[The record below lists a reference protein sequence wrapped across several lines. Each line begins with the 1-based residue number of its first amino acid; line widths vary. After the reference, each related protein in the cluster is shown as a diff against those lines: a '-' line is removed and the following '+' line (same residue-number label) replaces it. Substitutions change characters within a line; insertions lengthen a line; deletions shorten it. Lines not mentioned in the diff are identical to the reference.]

1 MTLEEL
7 TLEIFAERALTY
19 FDSKHLVVRAVNVLT
34 LGYESENLYIL
45 AGLDNVSTEEREIYF
60 WKSIADLKLDIAK
73 SEEDLI
79 ENYALTIA
87 KKAIRKEVSIE
98 YAFSQMRK
106 IVSASGYNYRYIAF
120 YEIDED
126 LDYLKYDNST
136 LFNNGLT
143 LENSKEF
150 ILEEMKIFVE
160 MESLNI
166 PREQREKCYCET
178 CKNLNSPITKNKFQL
193 KKPFRYTVWACGI
206 CGSDKLKYNS
216 NHNVKR
222 RIIEQ
227 SKKESGLT
235 DL

>member
-7 TLEIFAERALTY
+7 TLEIYGERALTY
-19 FDSKHLVVRAVNVLT
+19 FDSKHLVVWAVNVLS
-34 LGYESENLYIL
+34 LGYESDNLYIL
-45 AGLDNVSTEEREIYF
+45 AGLDNAFTEERESYF
-60 WKSIADLKLDIAK
+60 WKSIADLKLDIEK
-73 SEEDLI
+73 SEEDLM

-87 KKAIRKEVSIE
+87 KKAITKEVGID

-136 LFNNGLT
+136 LYNKGLT

-160 MESLNI
+160 MENLNI

-178 CKNLNSPITKNKFQL
+178 CKNLNDPITKNKFQL
-193 KKPFRYTVWACGI
+193 KKPFKYTVLACGI
-206 CGSDKLKYNS
+206 CGSDKLKHNS
-216 NHNVKR
+216 NHDVKW

-227 SKKESGLT
+227 SKR
-235 DL
+235 DN

>member
-7 TLEIFAERALTY
+7 TLEIYAERALTY
-19 FDSKHLVVRAVNVLT
+19 FDSKHLVTWAVNVLT
-34 LGYESENLYIL
+34 LGCESNNLYIL
-45 AGLDNVSTEEREIYF
+45 AGLDNASTEEREIYF
-60 WKSIADLKLDIAK
+60 WKSIADLKLNIEK
-73 SEEDLI
+73 SDEDLM
-79 ENYALTIA
+79 EKYALTIA

-98 YAFSQMRK
+98 YAFGQMLK
-106 IVSASGYNYRYIAF
+106 IVSGSEYDYRYMAF

-126 LDYLKYDNST
+126 LDYLKYNNST

-178 CKNLNSPITKNKFQL
+178 CKNLTSPIMKNKFQL
-193 KKPFRYTVWACGI
+193 KKPFKYTALACGI
-206 CGSDKLKYNS
+206 CGSDKLKYSS
-216 NHNVKR
+216 NHDVKR

-227 SKKESGLT
+227 SKKK
-235 DL
+235 

>member
-7 TLEIFAERALTY
+7 TLEIYGERALTY
-19 FDSKHLVVRAVNVLT
+19 FDSKHLVVWTVNVLS
-34 LGYESENLYIL
+34 LGYESDNLYIL
-45 AGLDNVSTEEREIYF
+45 AGLDNAFTEERESYF
-60 WKSIADLKLDIAK
+60 WKSIADLKLDIEK
-73 SEEDLI
+73 SEEDLM

-87 KKAIRKEVSIE
+87 KKAITKEVGID

-136 LFNNGLT
+136 LYNKGLT

-160 MESLNI
+160 MENLNI

-178 CKNLNSPITKNKFQL
+178 CKNLNDPITKNKFQL
-193 KKPFRYTVWACGI
+193 KKPFKYTVLACGI
-206 CGSDKLKYNS
+206 CGSDKLKHNS
-216 NHNVKR
+216 NHDVKW

-227 SKKESGLT
+227 SKR
-235 DL
+235 DN

>member
-7 TLEIFAERALTY
+7 TLEIYAERALTY
-19 FDSKHLVVRAVNVLT
+19 FESKHLVTWAVNVLT
-34 LGYESENLYIL
+34 LGYESDNLYIL
-45 AGLDNVSTEEREIYF
+45 AGLDNASTEEREIYF
-60 WKSIADLKLDIAK
+60 WKSIADLKLNIEK
-73 SEEDLI
+73 SEEDLM

-87 KKAIRKEVSIE
+87 KKALKKEVSIE
-98 YAFSQMRK
+98 YAFGQILK
-106 IVSASGYNYRYIAF
+106 IVSASEYDYRYIAF

-136 LFNNGLT
+136 LFNTGLT

-206 CGSDKLKYNS
+206 CGSNKLKYSS
-216 NHNVKR
+216 NHDVKR

-227 SKKESGLT
+227 SKKE
-235 DL
+235 

>member
-1 MTLEEL
+1 ML
-7 TLEIFAERALTY
+7 
-19 FDSKHLVVRAVNVLT
+19 
-34 LGYESENLYIL
+34 
-45 AGLDNVSTEEREIYF
+45 
-60 WKSIADLKLDIAK
+60 
-73 SEEDLI
+73 
-79 ENYALTIA
+79 
-87 KKAIRKEVSIE
+87 
-98 YAFSQMRK
+98 K
-106 IVSASGYNYRYIAF
+106 IVSASEYDDRYNAF

-136 LFNNGLT
+136 LFNTGLT

-166 PREQREKCYCET
+166 PREQCNKCYCET

-206 CGSDKLKYNS
+206 CGSNKLEYSS
-216 NHNVKR
+216 NHDVKR

-227 SKKESGLT
+227 SKKE
-235 DL
+235 

>member
-7 TLEIFAERALTY
+7 TLEIYAERALTY
-19 FDSKHLVVRAVNVLT
+19 FESKHLVTWAINVLT

-45 AGLDNVSTEEREIYF
+45 GGLDNASTEEREIYF
-60 WKSIADLKLDIAK
+60 WKSIADLKLNIEK
-73 SEEDLI
+73 SEADLM

-87 KKAIRKEVSIE
+87 KKAISEEVSIE

-126 LDYLKYDNST
+126 MDYLNYNNSP
-136 LFNNGLT
+136 LYNPGLT

-160 MESLNI
+160 MEDLNI
-166 PREQREKCYCET
+166 SREQRHKYYCET
-178 CKNLNSPITKNKFQL
+178 CKNLTGPITKNKFQL
-193 KKPFRYTVWACGI
+193 KKPFRYTVMACGI
-206 CGSDKLKYNS
+206 CGSEKLKYNS
-216 NHNVKR
+216 NHDVKR
-222 RIIEQ
+222 KIIEQ
-227 SKKESGLT
+227 SKKNN
-235 DL
+235 

>member
-7 TLEIFAERALTY
+7 TLEIYAERALTY
-19 FDSKHLVVRAVNVLT
+19 FESKHLVTWAVNVLT
-34 LGYESENLYIL
+34 LGYESDNLYIL
-45 AGLDNVSTEEREIYF
+45 AGLDNSSTEEREIYF
-60 WKSIADLKLDIAK
+60 WKSIADLKLNIAK
-73 SEEDLI
+73 SEEDLM

-126 LDYLKYDNST
+126 LDYLNYNNSPLYNT
-136 LFNNGLT
+136 ELT

-150 ILEEMKIFVE
+150 ILEEMKIFIE
-160 MESLNI
+160 MEGLNI
-166 PREQREKCYCET
+166 PREQRHKCYCDT
-178 CKNLNSPITKNKFQL
+178 CKNLNDPITKNKFQL
-193 KKPFRYTVWACGI
+193 KKPFKYTVLACGI
-206 CGSDKLKYNS
+206 CGSEKLKHNS
-216 NHNVKR
+216 NHDVKR

-227 SKKESGLT
+227 SKKE
-235 DL
+235 